1 MAGNRKYL
9 AHTKQLPPPGLH
21 RALGKVLLYVPRRGV
36 FLMNEVTQQRVPTF
50 VLTNKIVNLLFT
62 ITMINIKLIVLL
74 GS

>member
-1 MAGNRKYL
+1 MML
-9 AHTKQLPPPGLH
+9 
-21 RALGKVLLYVPRRGV
+21 LGGRV